1 MNNLKKLKY
10 LRVCSNVIYK
20 FVRVDLEYLDV
31 TDNGG
36 ISNLILEYLN
46 VEGNLKINN
55 VKRVNKYISC
65 GEN

>member
-1 MNNLKKLKY
+1 M
-10 LRVCSNVIYK
+10 IYK